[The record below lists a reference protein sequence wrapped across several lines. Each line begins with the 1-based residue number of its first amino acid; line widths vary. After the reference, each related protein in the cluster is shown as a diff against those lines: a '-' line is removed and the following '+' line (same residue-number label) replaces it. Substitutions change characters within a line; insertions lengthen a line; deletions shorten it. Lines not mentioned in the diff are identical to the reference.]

1 LKNSKVFR
9 ADFSANIDFCRMFE
23 VDTMPALTGGFSRR
37 YRRHITIPPF
47 IGANNSLTALIFLGL
62 D

>member
-1 LKNSKVFR
+1 
-9 ADFSANIDFCRMFE
+9 MFE
-23 VDTMPALTGGFSRR
+23 IDTMPALTGALLTAISPSH
-37 YRRHITIPPF
+37 YYPPF